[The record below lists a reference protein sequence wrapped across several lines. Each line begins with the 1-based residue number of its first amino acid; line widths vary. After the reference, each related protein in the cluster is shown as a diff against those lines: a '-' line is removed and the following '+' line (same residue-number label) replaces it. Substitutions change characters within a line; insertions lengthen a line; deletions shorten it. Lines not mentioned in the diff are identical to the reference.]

1 MESTMKCS
9 SLEKEQLVPLRD
21 ALNNLIRFLQ
31 RWKDNSIPY
40 FYRYLQY
47 MKDNIEICMY
57 TQDDWGDGL
66 AYLKDILQRNWDE
79 ANDDFMGIHSCP
91 IFLYC
96 VCSDR
101 SSKGNAN
108 AKTIMAVIQRID
120 ICLTKKPLIHDQM
133 NRT

>member
-1 MESTMKCS
+1 MEVTMKCS

-31 RWKDNSIPY
+31 QWKDNSIPY

-66 AYLKDILQRNWDE
+66 MYLEDILWRNWNE
-79 ANDDFMGIHSCP
+79 ANDVFWGIHSCELFEEGQRELFLQYLGLLEEVEQYF
-91 IFLYC
+91 IFE
-96 VCSDR
+96 
-101 SSKGNAN
+101 
-108 AKTIMAVIQRID
+108 TE
-120 ICLTKKPLIHDQM
+120 
-133 NRT
+133 